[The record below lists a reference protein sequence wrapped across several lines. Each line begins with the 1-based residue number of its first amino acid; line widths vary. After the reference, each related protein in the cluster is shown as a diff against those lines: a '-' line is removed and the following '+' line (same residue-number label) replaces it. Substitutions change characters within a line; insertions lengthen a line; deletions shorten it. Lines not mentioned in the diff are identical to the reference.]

1 MATDSTQRPVHFHA
15 RALFHQRQRESGS
28 LAEQSHRNS
37 IGKPQRV
44 EHELEADFRARHF
57 VLLEQGRSLLR
68 PIHVLLRLLI
78 AHLPHDA
85 AGKRDLRM
93 RSGANPQIIAES
105 PIVQVV
111 AALVARTGMR
121 RGFIV
126 YVAGRAQLG
135 IDQVPDVRG
144 QLIVWK
150 LRRMTMEQGV
160 RLDRQMIKG
169 DVWRRDV
176 QSGRDVGARVGNG
189 LAGQRIHQIQIDVV
203 EDFERGK
210 RGRPGFVLVV
220 NASEHAEKP
229 RVEALHAQ

>member
-1 MATDSTQRPVHFHA
+1 
-15 RALFHQRQRESGS
+15 
-28 LAEQSHRNS
+28 
-37 IGKPQRV
+37 
-44 EHELEADFRARHF
+44 
-57 VLLEQGRSLLR
+57 
-68 PIHVLLRLLI
+68 
-78 AHLPHDA
+78 
-85 AGKRDLRM
+85 
-93 RSGANPQIIAES
+93 
-105 PIVQVV
+105 
-111 AALVARTGMR
+111 MR

-169 DVWRRDV
+169 DVRRRDV
-176 QSGRDVGARVGNG
+176 PRGRDVGARVGNG
-189 LAGQRIHQIQIDVV
+189 LAGQRIHQIQIDVA

-210 RGRPGFVLVV
+210 RGLPGFVLVV
-220 NASEHAEKP
+220 NASERAEKP